1 MKLKNQIIL
10 LIIFSFMNIIK
21 TDNKPPQVNIDYPNI
36 TCGKKN
42 PKKETDC
49 TKYGT
54 DSDMLCCYVKR
65 ENATNPFCTL
75 FYIKQAEELLIRGK
89 KTYEDGEIW
98 SCGNK
103 SVYLSNNIFIVLI
116 LIFFIN
122 FIL

>member
-1 MKLKNQIIL
+1 
-10 LIIFSFMNIIK
+10 MNIIK
-21 TDNKPPQVNIDYPNI
+21 AEDKPEVNFDYPNI

-42 PKKETDC
+42 PKKEADC

-54 DSDMLCCYVKR
+54 DSDMLCCYVEKDKD
-65 ENATNPFCTL
+65 NHFCTL
-75 FYIKQAEELLIRGK
+75 LYINRAVELGIKDK

>member
-21 TDNKPPQVNIDYPNI
+21 AEDKPEVNFDYPNI

-42 PKKETDC
+42 PKKEADC

-65 ENATNPFCTL
+65 ENAIPFCTL
-75 FYIKQAEELLIRGK
+75 LYINRAVELGIKDK
-89 KTYEDGEIW
+89 KTFEDGEIW

>member
-10 LIIFSFMNIIK
+10 LIIFSFMNII
-21 TDNKPPQVNIDYPNI
+21 DNKPPQVNIDYPNI

-42 PKKETDC
+42 PKKEADC

-65 ENATNPFCTL
+65 ENAIPFCTL
-75 FYIKQAEELLIRGK
+75 LYINRAEYFLIEGK
-89 KTYEDGEIW
+89 KTFDDGEIW

-116 LIFFIN
+116 LIVFIN

>member
-10 LIIFSFMNIIK
+10 LIIIFFMNIIK
-21 TDNKPPQVNIDYPNI
+21 TDGKPREGDDYPNI

-42 PKKETDC
+42 PKKEADC

-54 DSDMLCCYVKR
+54 DSDMLCCYVEKDKD
-65 ENATNPFCTL
+65 NHFCTL
-75 FYIKQAEELLIRGK
+75 LYINRAVELGIKDKQ
-89 KTYEDGEIW
+89 TFEDGEFW

>member
-21 TDNKPPQVNIDYPNI
+21 AEDKPEVNKHYPNI

-42 PKKETDC
+42 PKKEADC

-54 DSDMLCCYVKR
+54 DSDMLCCYVEKDKD
-65 ENATNPFCTL
+65 NHFCTL
-75 FYIKQAEELLIRGK
+75 LYINRAVELGIKDK

>member
-21 TDNKPPQVNIDYPNI
+21 TDIKPPQVNIDYPNI

-42 PKKETDC
+42 PKKEADC

-65 ENATNPFCTL
+65 ENAIPFCTL
-75 FYIKQAEELLIRGK
+75 LYINRAVELGIKDK
-89 KTYEDGEIW
+89 KTYDDGEIW

>member
-10 LIIFSFMNIIK
+10 LIIIFFMNIIK
-21 TDNKPPQVNIDYPNI
+21 TDGKPNEGEDYPNI

-42 PKKETDC
+42 PKKEADC

-65 ENATNPFCTL
+65 EKAIPFCTL
-75 FYIKQAEELLIRGK
+75 LYINRAVELGIKDK
-89 KTYEDGEIW
+89 KTFEDDEFW

>member
-1 MKLKNQIIL
+1 MKLKYQIIL
-10 LIIFSFMNIIK
+10 LIIIFFMNIIK
-21 TDNKPPQVNIDYPNI
+21 SDGKPREGDDYPNI

-42 PKKETDC
+42 PKKEADC

-54 DSDMLCCYVKR
+54 DSDMLCCYVEKDKD
-65 ENATNPFCTL
+65 NHFCTL
-75 FYIKQAEELLIRGK
+75 LYINRAVELGIKDKQ
-89 KTYEDGEIW
+89 TFEDGEFW